1 MSQPTKAD
9 QVYHGLKKAIL
20 ACELPPSSKI
30 KINDVCTRHNVNLG
44 AAREALSRLAADGMV
59 RMEPQ
64 KGFSVSPI
72 SRKELTDLTEARVA
86 LEEMCLAQ
94 SIRLGDVKW
103 EAAVVAAYHELSRI
117 PERSAEDGEV
127 MNDDWSNAHAEFH
140 RTLVAACPNQ
150 WLLRLRETLY
160 LQSERYR
167 HWSVSLFSSGRP
179 RNVDDEHR
187 AIMEAATRRDEIATR
202 SYISTH
208 FRRTTAAL
216 LAMAE
221 AARREIA

>member
-9 QVYHGLKKAIL
+9 QVYGDLQKDIL
-20 ACELPPSSKI
+20 ACKLPPSSKI
-30 KINDVCTRHNVNLG
+30 KINDVCARYNVNLG

-72 SRKELTDLTEARVA
+72 SRKELTDLTEARIA
-86 LEEMCLAQ
+86 LEELCLAQ
-94 SIRLGDVKW
+94 SIRCGDVTW
-103 EAAVVAAYHELSRI
+103 EASVVAAYHKLSRI
-117 PERSAEDGEV
+117 PERSGESGEV
-127 MNDDWSNAHAEFH
+127 MNDAWSVAHAEFH
-140 RTLVAACPNQ
+140 RALVAACPNQ
-150 WLLRLRETLY
+150 WLLRMREGLY

-167 HWSVSLFSSGRP
+167 HWSISLYSVGRP
-179 RNVDDEHR
+179 RIVDDEHR

-202 SYISTH
+202 SYISAH
-208 FRRTTAAL
+208 FRRTTEDL

-221 AARREIA
+221 ATQREIA